1 MATDTDE
8 LPPPHARHTNYDP
21 SYNHHR
27 PEFPRRGGSLLDRL
41 SLEDPKDEV
50 HLQQSLRERVE
61 VPSKRDRD
69 DMLSDRYAGEETFDE
84 DDPASKK
91 ARKKTT
97 KVRKVR
103 RGGS

>member
-1 MATDTDE
+1 M
-8 LPPPHARHTNYDP
+8 
-21 SYNHHR
+21 
-27 PEFPRRGGSLLDRL
+27 LDRL